1 MATSLVRFFLQIF
14 AILPIYAARVLL
26 VFRKGSRSS
35 WHFGRIGIGSRQ
47 LLKWPAGEQNDVRES
62 AMLSQPCL
70 LRILQRPNVVEGR
83 SRLHISGTRGE
94 LLVGGLQG
102 LICISCAEGMIGCRR
117 TQIEPSGITEG
128 WGVTSHRI

>member
-26 VFRKGSRSS
+26 AFRKESRSS

-70 LRILQRPNVVEGR
+70 LRIPQRPNVVEGR

-94 LLVGGLQG
+94 LLDRAQRHYGRVGRHESPNLKAGTIRHSLE
-102 LICISCAEGMIGCRR
+102 LSMSTC
-117 TQIEPSGITEG
+117 
-128 WGVTSHRI
+128 